1 MKRWIGALVA
11 LATMGFAAPAFACG
25 GDGTCHCQQAQKADE
40 SEADDEGTDA
50 EATAE
55 AELNVQGM
63 SCGKCASHLASAIE
77 EIEGVVEVD
86 VSFEEESATVRYNS
100 DQTDP
105 TSLVDTIESTHNGK
119 FTAELLSQTDVTS

>member
-1 MKRWIGALVA
+1 MKQWFGVLVA

-25 GDGTCHCQQAQKADE
+25 GGTCHCQQAQKADE
-40 SEADDEGTDA
+40 SETDDEGTDA
-50 EATAE
+50 EATSE
-55 AELNVQGM
+55 AELSVQGM

-86 VSFEEESATVRYNS
+86 VSFDDDKATIRYDA

-105 TSLVDTIESTHNGK
+105 NSLVDTIESTHDGK
-119 FTAELLSQTDVTS
+119 FTAELVSQTNVTS

>member
-1 MKRWIGALVA
+1 MKRWIGVVVA
-11 LATMGFAAPAFACG
+11 VATMGFAAPAFACG
-25 GDGTCHCQQAQKADE
+25 GDGSCHCKQAEKAE
-40 SEADDEGTDA
+40 KTETEDDSTDA

-86 VSFEEESATVRYNS
+86 VSFSDDRATIRYDA
-100 DQTDP
+100 DQTDAN
-105 TSLVDTIESTHNGK
+105 SLVDTIESTHNGK